1 MVQDPTKKHKHDPDM
16 EAIFQGVR
24 NLRAQEAPSMKRSE
38 VEASGA
44 TNNEQV
50 IYTKIIWYLVPPIL
64 IILLN
69 TKCKLRCSVTNTKC

>member
-50 IYTKIIWYLVPPIL
+50 IYTK
-64 IILLN
+64 
-69 TKCKLRCSVTNTKC
+69 